1 MTVGIGPLFVFPV
14 DTGTQDVSTRPMHTA
29 GQRSGEGLVDV
40 GMKDETCPSRTV
52 MPVFERIP
60 GPKAIHVYPDLA
72 HSPCT
77 DFNAHAMSW
86 LRRYLGA

>member
-1 MTVGIGPLFVFPV
+1 METLSYF
-14 DTGTQDVSTRPMHTA
+14 DTMNLADQITCPT
-29 GQRSGEGLVDV
+29 LVDI
-40 GMKDETCPSRTV
+40 GMKDETCPYRTV

-60 GPKAIHVYPDLA
+60 GMKAIHIYPDLD
-72 HSPCT
+72 HNPCT